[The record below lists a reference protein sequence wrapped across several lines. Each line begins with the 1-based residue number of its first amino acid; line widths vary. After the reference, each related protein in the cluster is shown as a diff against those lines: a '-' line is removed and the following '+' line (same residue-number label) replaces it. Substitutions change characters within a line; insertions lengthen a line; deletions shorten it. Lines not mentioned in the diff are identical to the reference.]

1 MPKTKTAQE
10 ADAAE
15 RASYRTGP
23 NVDNGLEPGAVTV
36 DPETAAGIAA
46 ANARKSNGAKTHM
59 TDDGVEIVDPK
70 DSTSY
75 AEGPKADD
83 ESGPAPANAPAVDK
97 QSAAAKKKN
106 PNTIGNTPDDIKAD
120 PKADVQ

>member
-1 MPKTKTAQE
+1 MPKTAQE
-10 ADAAE
+10 ADANE

-36 DPETAAGIAA
+36 DPHTAAGIAA
-46 ANARKSNGAKTHM
+46 AAARDANGANTTM
-59 TDDGVEIVDPK
+59 TDDGVAIVEPAEGSSYNDDPK
-70 DSTSY
+70 VKEAS
-75 AEGPKADD
+75 AVADKD
-83 ESGPAPANAPAVDK
+83 APAVDK
-97 QSAAAKKKN
+97 QSAAAKAKT

>member
-1 MPKTKTAQE
+1 MAKTITAQE

-46 ANARKSNGAKTHM
+46 SRNRDANKATTTM
-59 TDDGVEIVDPK
+59 TDEGVEEVKVPGDDRSPK
-70 DSTSY
+70 V
-75 AEGPKADD
+75 ADVTHV
-83 ESGPAPANAPAVDK
+83 APEDAPAVDK
-97 QSAAAKKKN
+97 KSAAAKKKN
-106 PNTIGNTPDDIKAD
+106 PNTIANTPDDIVAD
-120 PKADVQ
+120 PKADIQ

>member
-1 MPKTKTAQE
+1 MPNKTAQE

-46 ANARKSNGAKTHM
+46 ARNRDANNAETTM
-59 TDDGVEIVDPK
+59 TDEGVEEVKVPGDDRSPK
-70 DSTSY
+70 V
-75 AEGPKADD
+75 ADVTHV
-83 ESGPAPANAPAVDK
+83 APEDAPAVDK
-97 QSAAAKKKN
+97 KSAVAKKKN
-106 PNTIGNTPDDIKAD
+106 PNTIANTPDDIVAD